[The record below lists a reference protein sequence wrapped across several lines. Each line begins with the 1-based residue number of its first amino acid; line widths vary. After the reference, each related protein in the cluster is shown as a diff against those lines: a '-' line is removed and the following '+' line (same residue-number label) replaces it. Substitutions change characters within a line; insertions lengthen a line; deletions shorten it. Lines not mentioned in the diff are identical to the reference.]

1 MEYKQLK
8 QKQVSK
14 EMEAKITSN
23 INQKLMGIDNIL
35 KKASL
40 AGAFI
45 AEAIQDQTS
54 HPEESKALPITAKID
69 EYNY

>member
-1 MEYKQLK
+1 
-8 QKQVSK
+8 
-14 EMEAKITSN
+14 
-23 INQKLMGIDNIL
+23 MGIDNIL

-40 AGAFI
+40 AGAFV